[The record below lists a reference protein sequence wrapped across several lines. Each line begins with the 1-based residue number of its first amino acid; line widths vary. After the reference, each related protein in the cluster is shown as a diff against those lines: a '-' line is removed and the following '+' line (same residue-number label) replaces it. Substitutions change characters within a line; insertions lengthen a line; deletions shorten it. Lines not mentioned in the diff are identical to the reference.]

1 MAATI
6 VLLFFF
12 LSFIPLAFSNSDPH
26 GATMSDAVAL
36 LHLKE
41 SFANTSTLST
51 WSEATNPCDQTSTWH
66 GVVCDAGN
74 LIGLRLSGLGLGGQ
88 IDVDALLQFNG
99 LRSISFENNLFTG
112 PLPAFERLTA
122 LKSIYLSDNQFSGTL
137 PENFFIHLVHLKK
150 LWLDGNLITGSI
162 PPSLGN
168 ATNLIELHIERNKF
182 EGTLPSIIPP
192 PSLSSFNVSYN
203 DLEGTIP
210 DGFKK
215 FDLSS
220 FKENPYLC
228 STQTANQPCEKP
240 QITPTSSK
248 NIISI
253 CIIAMVAMALLV
265 ATLQSFQKNCSRP
278 SVTLGVERDLE
289 CDKVHITKKAQSNSR
304 RNSFSLTL
312 WSRRSSS
319 VHSVSKEVDG
329 TAGLATGDLIIVNQN
344 KGVFGMLDLMKAA
357 AEVLGSGGI
366 GSVYKA
372 VLANGV
378 VVAVKR
384 VKDMNRVAKEVFDM
398 EMRRLGGLRHPNV
411 LSPLAYNF
419 RKDEKLLISEFI
431 PKGSLLYVLHGEKLR
446 IVHKK

>member
-6 VLLFFF
+6 VILFFF
-12 LSFIPLAFSNSDPH
+12 LSFIPLAFSDSDPH
-26 GATMSDAVAL
+26 GESMSDAAAL

-41 SFANTSTLST
+41 SFANTSALST
-51 WSEATNPCDQTSTWH
+51 WSGATNPCDGTSTWH
-66 GVVCDAGN
+66 GVVCDAEN
-74 LIGLRLSGLGLGGQ
+74 LVGLRLSGLGLGGQ

-137 PENFFIHLVHLKK
+137 HEFFFIHLVHLKK

-168 ATNLIELHIERNKF
+168 ATNLIELHMERNKF
-182 EGTLPSIIPP
+182 EGTLPSITPP

-210 DGFKK
+210 EGFKK

-228 STQTANQPCEKP
+228 SAQATKQSCEKP

-265 ATLQSFQKNCSRP
+265 ATVQSFQKNCSR
-278 SVTLGVERDLE
+278 SSDTLGVERDLE
-289 CDKVHITKKAQSNSR
+289 CNKVRITSKVESNSR

-312 WSRRSSS
+312 WSRRSTSS
-319 VHSVSKEVDG
+319 VHSVSKEVGG
-329 TAGLATGDLIIVNQN
+329 TAGLTTGDLIIVNQN
-344 KGVFGMLDLMKAA
+344 KGIFGMLDLMKAA

-372 VLANGV
+372 ALANGV

-411 LSPLAYNF
+411 LPPLAYNF

-431 PKGSLLYVLHGEKLR
+431 PKGSLLYVLHGENF
-446 IVHKK
+446 